1 MIIVITF
8 SSPINESAQVGDTVF
23 AVRNFTT
30 IGGFRQS
37 DLTNT
42 LEIGHITR
50 DFNPTSQTPGFN
62 NRDGSLNAPIE
73 IYVEKT
79 TSANINLG
87 DYIVFSKNKI
97 ANTSGL
103 VGYYAS
109 VKMVNDSSKK
119 VELFSVGSDITINSN

>member
-1 MIIVITF
+1 MIIILTF

-42 LEIGHITR
+42 LEIGRIIR

-62 NRDGSLNAPIE
+62 NRDGLLNAPIE

-79 TSANINLG
+79 TSANINPG
-87 DYIVFSKNKI
+87 DYKTYRYLLTKT
-97 ANTSGL
+97 TSFLLEGTCKREFYEDYINEDH
-103 VGYYAS
+103 YYNFDRAY
-109 VKMVNDSSKK
+109 
-119 VELFSVGSDITINSN
+119 E